1 MINVYKR
8 FQMSFFYFLFK
19 KMDKIKGTNLYG
31 ADSNDIISKL
41 NTSWYS
47 TAFYPGLL
55 KRIFKYIPKESVSGV
70 LDLGSRKGLAMVVFK
85 KNGIKNVGG
94 VELRRDLYEICQ
106 ENLKKY
112 NITPRLHLNEDA
124 CKVKDFSYFNTIF
137 LFNPFPSNVMKI
149 VVENLVNY
157 FQKENKT
164 CYVIYINPL
173 HNTEL
178 QKANFKEITSFKA
191 PISNFDVKLYRFQ

>member
-55 KRIFKYIPKESVSGV
+55 KKIF
-70 LDLGSRKGLAMVVFK
+70 
-85 KNGIKNVGG
+85 
-94 VELRRDLYEICQ
+94 
-106 ENLKKY
+106 
-112 NITPRLHLNEDA
+112 
-124 CKVKDFSYFNTIF
+124 
-137 LFNPFPSNVMKI
+137 
-149 VVENLVNY
+149 
-157 FQKENKT
+157 
-164 CYVIYINPL
+164 
-173 HNTEL
+173 
-178 QKANFKEITSFKA
+178 
-191 PISNFDVKLYRFQ
+191 